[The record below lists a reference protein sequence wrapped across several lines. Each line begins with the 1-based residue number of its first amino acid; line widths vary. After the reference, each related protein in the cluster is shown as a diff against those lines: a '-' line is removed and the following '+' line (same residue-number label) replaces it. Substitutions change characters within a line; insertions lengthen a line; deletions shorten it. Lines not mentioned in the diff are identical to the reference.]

1 MEIFS
6 LLLGSAGEISS
17 CFRGSI
23 FTSYLLFVSELDLIA
38 DLNFG
43 LGKEDGKDMLLFRD
57 FRRLLVRDL

>member
-1 MEIFS
+1 MVILS
-6 LLLGSAGEISS
+6 TLLGSAGEMSS

-43 LGKEDGKDMLLFRD
+43 LGNEEGKDMLLFRD

>member
-1 MEIFS
+1 MLILS
-6 LLLGSAGEISS
+6 TLLGSAGEISS
-17 CFRGSI
+17 GFRGSI

-43 LGKEDGKDMLLFRD
+43 LGNEEGKEMLLFRD